1 VKRYEFLTAMIQTH
15 GFRIGAEIGTGK
27 GATAV
32 HLLRNNPGLHLVEI
46 AYYTSSERK
55 QGDYTA
61 LGKELWWNRV
71 RRYRHRMTV
80 LPYPSRM
87 AAGKIKDESLDF
99 IFIDA
104 DHSYKECLWD
114 ILNWMP
120 KVRKGGLVSGHD
132 FQDRFPGVKKA
143 VREVF
148 GDKFK
153 TGDDSMWYVWKK

>member
-1 VKRYEFLTAMIQTH
+1 MKRFEFLTEMIQQH
-15 GFRIGAEIGTGK
+15 GFKIGAEIGTGK

-32 HLLRNNPGLHLVEI
+32 NLFRKNPKLHLIEV
-46 AYYTSSERK
+46 AYYRSTERK
-55 QGDYTA
+55 QGDYTQ
-61 LGKELWWNRV
+61 LGKESWERRV
-71 RRYRHRMTV
+71 RRYKRRMTV
-80 LPYPSRM
+80 LPYPSRE
-87 AAGKIKDESLDF
+87 AVKKVKNGSLDF

-114 ILNWMP
+114 IKHWMS

-148 GDKFK
+148 GTKFE
-153 TGDDSMWYVWKK
+153 TSEDSVWYVWKK

>member
-1 VKRYEFLTAMIQTH
+1 MKRFEFLTEMIQKH
-15 GFRIGAEIGTGK
+15 GFLLGAEIGTGK

-32 HLLRNNPGLHLVEI
+32 YLFRGNPNLYLIEV

-55 QGDYTA
+55 KGDYTQ
-61 LGKELWWNRV
+61 LGKELWKRRV
-71 RRYRHRMTV
+71 SKYRRRMTV
-80 LPYPSRM
+80 IPLPSRE
-87 AAGKIKDESLDF
+87 AIKKVEDGALDF
-99 IFIDA
+99 VFIDA

-114 ILNWMP
+114 IKNWMP

-148 GDKFK
+148 GKDFE
-153 TGDDSMWYVWKK
+153 TAEDSVWYVWKK